1 MKKRG
6 NGLVSRW
13 RKARPLFARVWAV
26 GGFTVTA
33 VFALYNGGLGIR
45 YASLGQGVS
54 ASIISCCPCFGG
66 FYWLWSERPEQ
77 QNRKLQNAGAKW

>member
-1 MKKRG
+1 MQPMKKRG

-45 YASLGQGVS
+45 YASLGQGVYAPIKYS
-54 ASIISCCPCFGG
+54 HADTPPPTEADHG
-66 FYWLWSERPEQ
+66 LR
-77 QNRKLQNAGAKW
+77 